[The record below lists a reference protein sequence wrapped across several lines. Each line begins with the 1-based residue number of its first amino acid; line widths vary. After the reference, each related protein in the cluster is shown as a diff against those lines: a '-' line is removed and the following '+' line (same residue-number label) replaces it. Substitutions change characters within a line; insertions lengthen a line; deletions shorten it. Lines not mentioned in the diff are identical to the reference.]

1 MKLHLI
7 QLAGLLHFGILIASA
22 LTPRMLD
29 WRGALPSLPP
39 LLRQL
44 FWVYGAFIVLVIIGF
59 GTLTL
64 VYAPALAA
72 GVPLGRGL
80 CALIAI
86 FWFARLGVQLFVF
99 DLRPYLTRWWLRLG
113 SHGLTAAFVFF
124 TLVYGAA
131 ALFPGEV
138 WL

>member
-22 LTPRMLD
+22 LTPRVLD

-44 FWVYGAFIVLVIIGF
+44 FWVYGVFIVLVIIGF
-59 GTLTL
+59 GSLTL
-64 VYAPALAA
+64 AYAPALAA
-72 GVPLGRGL
+72 GTPLARGL
-80 CALIAI
+80 CALIAL
-86 FWFARLGVQLFVF
+86 FWIARLAVQLFVF
-99 DLRPYLTRWWLRLG
+99 DLRPYLTAWWLKLG
-113 SHGLTAAFVFF
+113 AHGLTAAFVF
-124 TLVYGAA
+124 LGAVYGAA